1 MCTKQASDAPIL
13 MLTMFFAEPH
23 YHVRMWSAT
32 SLRGA
37 TLSWADVVSYESS
50 RRSISGL
57 AGRLAREIVVVG
69 LQVPRRTLP
78 LILW

>member
-1 MCTKQASDAPIL
+1 

-37 TLSWADVVSYESS
+37 ALSWADVVSYESS

-57 AGRLAREIVVVG
+57 AGAPGSRNSSSGAAGAQAYLTSYFMVTPA
-69 LQVPRRTLP
+69 
-78 LILW
+78 